1 MANNMYCPKC
11 GKALIE
17 LANGKRY
24 CKQCQTQYVVSSK
37 TINSTSTQ
45 AKPQAKAKEKSS
57 APLVVLL
64 LLLILLLGG
73 VGGFALY
80 HYFFGSSYIKFIEKE
95 YAAYQA
101 AGEPA
106 SLMSTDEAIAQ
117 AGKLSEGDPLDV
129 MGIVEGIDD
138 NLISLN
144 NGIDCYIIPEAL
156 STADAAKIEPALGAI
171 HVGDVVGMKGMI
183 CDTAPFTLK
192 YCSLPYKYYDGNKFY
207 TEYEGFRR
215 AGTYPDIA
223 YNDGTYSTFLNL
235 LNTGDIIYQTV
246 PDVLNTFKAGGEVT
260 ATSFTQG
267 ADTYRDKAIG
277 LSGRV
282 TGIGSNYINIEGIY
296 CFYFTDL
303 LTDTD
308 MELINSI
315 TINDSITVTG
325 LVTNPSLDAF
335 RLSYCTVT
343 ERIPAE
349 DQAGQQEQ
357 GGQENQKGQEGPEP
371 SDTISN
377 LLYQVLMREK
387 QYINEDGDQ
396 VYCDTVSDKL
406 DTYTATSFAI
416 IDMNGDGKNEAIF
429 CETTGYASY
438 TILYEYEGSIY
449 GKNLGSQ
456 KSGLQTNGL
465 FWDGSGEEGGVA
477 RCEINGNQCEMIM
490 ETWRRYEYNTLTDT
504 GTFQYEIRDQAATEE
519 EYNNYLNQIGWAEDV
534 SAYAEFYDYTPENI
548 RAILLA

>member
-80 HYFFGSSYIKFIEKE
+80 HYFFGSSY
-95 YAAYQA
+95 
-101 AGEPA
+101 
-106 SLMSTDEAIAQ
+106 
-117 AGKLSEGDPLDV
+117 
-129 MGIVEGIDD
+129 
-138 NLISLN
+138 
-144 NGIDCYIIPEAL
+144 
-156 STADAAKIEPALGAI
+156 
-171 HVGDVVGMKGMI
+171 
-183 CDTAPFTLK
+183 
-192 YCSLPYKYYDGNKFY
+192 
-207 TEYEGFRR
+207 
-215 AGTYPDIA
+215 
-223 YNDGTYSTFLNL
+223 
-235 LNTGDIIYQTV
+235 
-246 PDVLNTFKAGGEVT
+246 
-260 ATSFTQG
+260 
-267 ADTYRDKAIG
+267 
-277 LSGRV
+277 
-282 TGIGSNYINIEGIY
+282 
-296 CFYFTDL
+296 
-303 LTDTD
+303 
-308 MELINSI
+308 
-315 TINDSITVTG
+315 
-325 LVTNPSLDAF
+325 
-335 RLSYCTVT
+335 
-343 ERIPAE
+343 
-349 DQAGQQEQ
+349 
-357 GGQENQKGQEGPEP
+357 
-371 SDTISN
+371 
-377 LLYQVLMREK
+377 
-387 QYINEDGDQ
+387 
-396 VYCDTVSDKL
+396 
-406 DTYTATSFAI
+406 
-416 IDMNGDGKNEAIF
+416 GDGKNEAIF

-438 TILYEYEGSIY
+438 TILYEYEGGIY